1 MYSVILNSVVNVDK
15 KYYPQ
20 IFSEQFNY
28 AIKKK
33 KIMNIVNEESNLDKS
48 GDESDNDKSNE
59 CDEENKIVF

>member
-15 KYYPQ
+15 KYPQ

-33 KIMNIVNEESNLDKS
+33 KIMNVINEELNLAKS

-59 CDEENKIVF
+59 SDED